1 VDGTSNTF
9 PEPALPERSL
19 VRGGPFYRLQE
30 ALGLIRPDHWNLGR
44 RIALLVAIGYVP
56 LLLITL
62 FSNFHALH
70 SFLADYRVSS
80 RLLVAVPALLLGEVY
95 MESRFR
101 AVWVHLRRSGIL
113 ELADLAHMDGVVTTL
128 ARVREAYFAELA
140 VLLLLVVHTIVSYK
154 GLLDAT
160 PWLAHGTAPDLQLT
174 AAGWYA
180 VIVSAPL
187 FQFLLGLGLWTWL
200 LWTYFAFKLSRRN
213 LQLVATHPDEHGG
226 LGFLGLTASAF
237 APVAFAASSVIG
249 ATWRYDI
256 IHHGARLMQFTF
268 PAIALIA
275 IIALIALGPLVFFV
289 PVLAK
294 LRRAGIL
301 EYGILG
307 QMHSMD
313 FHEKWI
319 NHRAEHEAEFLQAPE
334 SNTLNAYAQVY
345 ERIAQLKPFP
355 ADQGSLY
362 VLLAAVAIPALPV
375 ILAQIPVK
383 VVLLDLL
390 KALK

>member
-1 VDGTSNTF
+1 VDTISNAF

-30 ALGLIRPDHWNLGR
+30 ALGLIRQDHWNLGR
-44 RIALLVAIGYVP
+44 RIGLLVTISYVP
-56 LLLITL
+56 LLVITAIT
-62 FSNFHALH
+62 NFHALH
-70 SFLADYRVSS
+70 SFLTDYRVSS

-101 AVWVHLRRSGIL
+101 AVWFHVRRAGIL
-113 ELADLAHMDGVVTTL
+113 NPADLAHMDNVVATL
-128 ARVREAYFAELA
+128 ERVREAYFAEMA
-140 VLLLLVVHTIVSYK
+140 VLLLLIVHTITSYR
-154 GLLDAT
+154 GLIDAT
-160 PWLAHGTAPDLQLT
+160 PWLAHGSAPDLQLT
-174 AAGWYA
+174 AAGWYTL
-180 VIVSAPL
+180 IVSAPL

-200 LWTYFAFKLSRRN
+200 LWTYFAFQLSRRN
-213 LQLVATHPDEHGG
+213 LRLVATHPDEHGG

-256 IHHGARLMQFTF
+256 IHHGAGLMQYRF

-275 IIALIALGPLVFFV
+275 IIALVALGPLVFFV

-307 QMHSMD
+307 QMQSTA

-319 NHRAEHEAEFLQAPE
+319 THRTGHESEFLQAPE
-334 SNTLNAYAQVY
+334 SSTLNAFGQSY

-362 VLLAAVAIPALPV
+362 ALAAAIAIPALPV